1 RIVGGKNSVEGGN
14 PWQVSIKQRTF
25 HFCGGSIIND
35 EWVISAA
42 HCFASYRKSRINE
55 LVVTVGEYKLH
66 TTDSEEQQFGVVD
79 YFIHPQFNVQNPVN
93 YDVALVH
100 LKGKIVF
107 GGEVSEILQEVDL
120 PLISAQQCD
129 KVLTTLKLASMDE
142 TMTCAGFPE
151 GGRDACQGDS
161 GGPLVCKTPTG
172 LWVLMG
178 VTSWGVGCARKWA
191 GDTTGSN
198 LGTPGVYAK
207 VSSFLPYILE
217 KISIG
222 NLCVWNIVVP
232 TGQNILLKI
241 TQMDIEE
248 AVTCDHDYLAVYSN
262 KGVLVGKLC
271 GKELPAP
278 LLVDTD
284 QAQIKFISDSSN
296 SGWGFALNYSAVDE
310 NSQKASGCG
319 STAVLVEQ
327 SKIDTVNYPL
337 AYPAN
342 ADCHWLIKAPVNN
355 IIKLQFLDFEVE
367 QSKECMYDSVS
378 IFNDQSQQVLI
389 ADCGVMP
396 IEPQWKNKHIVGGE
410 EAVPHSW
417 PWQATLMY
425 QGTPYCAGAVVDSN
439 WIVTAASCFNMQVVS
454 LSNLMHMCRLVR
466 EVIKIIF
473 HPSYNLYTE
482 DYDLALVKVS
492 DLIFNDHVRPVCLPP
507 VSSPVEPSSVCVV
520 SGWGVI
526 NEGIKIATRLQQQ
539 YIPIQS
545 TTACKDSYQHPGGI
559 TDRMMCAGFPTT
571 GSASCYGDVGV
582 PLVCEEDGR
591 YVLYGLQSWGIGCGT
606 KPGVYTRIR
615 VLIDWIRSV
624 KGQYC
629 GVFNHPLVVKSS
641 AGSVVR
647 FQFTTDEPAMEKGFA
662 LNYTVNKNI
671 ALAQK
676 DAVSEVDF
684 KQNCGDVLLMGPSGS
699 EIRSPGYPEN
709 YPKNTS
715 CSWRIIAPLNFI
727 IRIDFKTFSTE
738 SSSASCTDNLDIY
751 EGAGATKELLAHFFG
766 RDLPP
771 SVKSSGPE
779 LTIVFRATCEQT
791 SKGFLLGYSFMEIQ
805 PTSCPVLVLIQELPG
820 ELKSPNYPDHYPG
833 NLDCMWTIYSTSGKK
848 ILLEIVDFVTEDTR
862 GCNWDHLDI
871 YDGPNAVSKLLASLC
886 GEQSPM
892 KLISSSSF
900 VALKFKTDSSAG
912 ARGFRIKYSE
922 TEGVGL
928 GTRTENTFNVRGDSY
943 GGVEVDAS
951 WSCVSTGWGAMDLV
965 SGDVFTRL
973 QQLKVP
979 ILNSVNC
986 AHSFY
991 TGQPGHIEADG
1002 IKADNDEEYENYQ
1015 EGYVLFSINRLGQQG
1030 KTRVSKI
1037 SELDFRQDCGD
1048 VLLGANWRALLNSVI
1063 RLDFK
1068 DFGIERGP
1076 DGCRD
1081 DFQVYEGVGGEK
1093 EMKGHFC
1100 GQELP
1105 PSMKSSGPEMTIV
1118 FLTNSEVTFKGFL
1131 VAYSFVEA
1139 LMKTGRMGE
1148 NMDSALCPV
1157 FMLLQEIP
1165 AELKSPS
1172 YPDPYPGNQA
1182 CTWTIYSASGPKIL
1196 LEIVDFFL
1204 EDSRDCSWDHL
1215 DFYDGPNKKA
1225 VLIGKLQKEVKG
1237 ILVEWPSSCPV
1248 KFNSWSKKADVE
1260 ESRVVNGNVACPNSW
1275 PWMASLQY
1283 KGKSYCGGTLIHP
1296 YWVITAHHCQC
1307 NSATDVVVLGAH
1319 DLKDNEPTQTIVVAK
1334 TYNYASHGSFP
1345 PSDDIT
1351 LIHLETPAQLAS
1363 GMFCGRMLSMVN
1375 SEDVNA
1381 IIQAQRHMLDRF
1393 EKTNEMLLN
1402 FNGLSNVR
1410 LQQMNDRFQHHTRT
1424 LVEMKKDLDSIFR
1437 RIRTLKGKISK
1448 QYPDAFNNVHES
1460 PVLEDD
1466 DDNFDPIPPST
1477 ATTTATS
1484 EQSTES
1490 CDTSPDIL
1498 SLSMSRYSEDFSQEL
1513 PETPTSNGQRK
1524 PYDEDEEHDPEK
1536 E

>member
-1 RIVGGKNSVEGGN
+1 MPTLYITFYSISWIVGGKNSVEGGN
-14 PWQVSIKQRTF
+14 PWQRTF

-79 YFIHPQFNVQNPVN
+79 YFIHPQFNAQNPVN

-161 GGPLVCKTPTG
+161 GGPLVCKRTTG
-172 LWVLMG
+172 LWTLMG

-191 GDTTGSN
+191 GDATGSN

-222 NLCVWNIVVP
+222 RAYVDEGECSSSGITLSGVQGSIQYPRTIGRNYSENSLCVWNIVVP
-232 TGQNILLKI
+232 TGQNILIKI

-248 AVTCDHDYLAVYSN
+248 AVTCDRDYLAVYSN

-284 QAQIKFISDSSN
+284 KAQIKFISDSSN

-310 NSQKASGCG
+310 NSQKGCG

-327 SKIDTVNYPL
+327 SKIDTANYPL

-355 IIKLQFLDFEVE
+355 IIKD
-367 QSKECMYDSVS
+367 
-378 IFNDQSQQVLI
+378 
-389 ADCGVMP
+389 
-396 IEPQWKNKHIVGGE
+396 
-410 EAVPHSW
+410 
-417 PWQATLMY
+417 
-425 QGTPYCAGAVVDSN
+425 
-439 WIVTAASCFNMQVVS
+439 
-454 LSNLMHMCRLVR
+454 R

-492 DLIFNDHVRPVCLPP
+492 DLIFNDHVRPVCLPS
-507 VSSPVEPSSVCVV
+507 VSSPVEPSSVCVG

-545 TTACKDSYQHPGGI
+545 TTVCKESYQHPGGI

-606 KPGVYTRIR
+606 KPGVYTRVR

-624 KGQYC
+624 KECPSNEVLAGLQGSFTSPGYPLEYAGYLNCSWVLNLEPSSTVQISIYNLSITQSNECERAFLRIREEIGNQSILLGQYC

-671 ALAQK
+671 ALDQK

-699 EIRSPGYPEN
+699 EIRSPRYPEN

-715 CSWRIIAPLNFI
+715 CSWRIVAPLNFI

-738 SSSASCTDNLDIY
+738 SSSVSCTDNLDIY
-751 EGAGATKELLAHFFG
+751 EGAGAPKELLAHFFG

-791 SKGFLLGYSFMEIQ
+791 SKGFLLGYSFMEMK
-805 PTSCPVLVLIQELPG
+805 PTSGVQMDENLLSASCPVLVLIQELPG

-848 ILLEIVDFVTEDTR
+848 ILLEVVDFVTEDTR

-871 YDGPNAVSKLLASLC
+871 YDGPNAVSKLLDPC
-886 GEQSPM
+886 GITKFKPCGLGQQLMQEQSRIINGIVACPNSWPWQVSLQY
-892 KLISSSSF
+892 KGQHYCGGCLIHQNWVLTAGHCDFNRDTDAVVLGAHDLSSKTEQIQVIQVIAKYNHNNYGGF
-900 VALKFKTDSSAG
+900 PPANDLALLRLQTP
-912 ARGFRIKYSE
+912 AR
-922 TEGVGL
+922 L
-928 GTRTENTFNVRGDSY
+928 D

-951 WSCVSTGWGAMDLV
+951 WSCVSTGWGATDLV

-991 TGQPGHIEADG
+991 TGQPGITARMMCAGFQGTGGKDSCHDDSG
-1002 IKADNDEEYENYQ
+1002 
-1015 EGYVLFSINRLGQQG
+1015 GRLVCLNKERRYAVQCVVSWGVG
-1030 KTRVSKI
+1030 CARAKKPGVYTRV
-1037 SELDFRQDCGD
+1037 
-1048 VLLGANWRALLNSVI
+1048 
-1063 RLDFK
+1063 
-1068 DFGIERGP
+1068 
-1076 DGCRD
+1076 
-1081 DFQVYEGVGGEK
+1081 EK
-1093 EMKGHFC
+1093 KV
-1100 GQELP
+1100 P
-1105 PSMKSSGPEMTIV
+1105 
-1118 FLTNSEVTFKGFL
+1118 
-1131 VAYSFVEA
+1131 
-1139 LMKTGRMGE
+1139 
-1148 NMDSALCPV
+1148 
-1157 FMLLQEIP
+1157 
-1165 AELKSPS
+1165 
-1172 YPDPYPGNQA
+1172 
-1182 CTWTIYSASGPKIL
+1182 
-1196 LEIVDFFL
+1196 
-1204 EDSRDCSWDHL
+1204 
-1215 DFYDGPNKKA
+1215 
-1225 VLIGKLQKEVKG
+1225 GKLYQ
-1237 ILVEWPSSCPV
+1237 
-1248 KFNSWSKKADVE
+1248 
-1260 ESRVVNGNVACPNSW
+1260 VNLPFVGSTPC
-1275 PWMASLQY
+1275 
-1283 KGKSYCGGTLIHP
+1283 
-1296 YWVITAHHCQC
+1296 
-1307 NSATDVVVLGAH
+1307 
-1319 DLKDNEPTQTIVVAK
+1319 K
-1334 TYNYASHGSFP
+1334 TYWG
-1345 PSDDIT
+1345 DDIQST
-1351 LIHLETPAQLAS
+1351 NLCAGATGSTSCKVHATSADA
-1363 GMFCGRMLSMVN
+1363 
-1375 SEDVNA
+1375 
-1381 IIQAQRHMLDRF
+1381 LDRF

-1460 PVLEDD
+1460 PFLEDD
-1466 DDNFDPIPPST
+1466 DDDFDPIPPST

-1498 SLSMSRYSEDFSQEL
+1498 SLSMSRCSEDFSQEL

-1524 PYDEDEEHDPEK
+1524 SYDEDEEEHDPEK